1 MEYEILDFTEED
13 YKTISKSINN
23 EYRKDLINILA
34 LKKSNTFLFLEEKK
48 KLIVKEKTNI
58 CKLLENLRNF
68 NLSEITAFLDFLKQL
83 KIKRSFLFNCFINNN
98 SSFFY
103 LLDDKTIMIR
113 DIKSNT
119 SRFAGSFD
127 IKLILEEC
135 YYNSNIDYEQL
146 VEILKR
152 QISKKY
158 IKEIFKN
165 IFMLQTQKTFEY
177 LYLDNNPF
185 LFLSEK
191 QKELIE
197 INNRIAFHNTNKW
210 IDKKEYKDF
219 DLYKKNNTVY
229 FDFSKREV
237 LTNNDLYLLPSIKF
251 NDFYEQ
257 FLGTH
262 KDFYIFIKY
271 SITTRKYKITIYT
284 KNGLIINRE
293 FSSMDIKNGNNYDF
307 IDYKKIID
315 NFIKTNHLELIHYEF
330 YDKYAYRINND
341 YIKEV
346 KTKLEDY
353 SYIYGIV
360 KKEEEKENFV
370 GIRYKQEIYIIKS
383 DSKFNYVVSGN
394 KVENIIENNLNELEK
409 ESKKNEFF
417 LNI

>member
-13 YKTISKSINN
+13 YKTISKSINS
-23 EYRKDLINILA
+23 EYNKNLNNIFAFTKL
-34 LKKSNTFLFLEEKK
+34 NTFLFLEEKK
-48 KLIVKEKTNI
+48 KLVIKEKTNMR
-58 CKLLENLRNF
+58 KLLENLRNF
-68 NLSEITAFLDFLKQL
+68 NLNEITAFLDFLKQL

-113 DIKSNT
+113 DIKSNV

-146 VEILKR
+146 VEILKK

-185 LFLSEK
+185 FFLSEE
-191 QKELIE
+191 QKRKIEL
-197 INNRIAFHNTNKW
+197 NNRITFHNTNKW

-219 DLYKKNNTVY
+219 NLYKKNNTVY

-237 LTNNDLYLLPSIKF
+237 LTNNDLYLLPNIKF
-251 NDFYEQ
+251 NDIEEK
-257 FLGTH
+257 FLGVY

-271 SITTRKYKITIYT
+271 SITSRKNKIVIYT
-284 KNGLIINRE
+284 KNGLIKNNE
-293 FSSMDIKNGNNYDF
+293 FSSKEIQRGSNYNF

-315 NFIKTNHLELIHYEF
+315 NFIKANHLELIHYEF
-330 YDKYAYRINND
+330 YNKYAYRINND

-360 KKEEEKENFV
+360 KKEEEKENFI

>member
-103 LLDDKTIMIR
+103 LLDDKTIMVR
-113 DIKSNT
+113 DIKSNV

-146 VEILKR
+146 VEILKK

-185 LFLSEK
+185 FFLSEE
-191 QKELIE
+191 QKRKIEL
-197 INNRIAFHNTNKW
+197 NNRIAFHNTNKW
-210 IDKKEYKDF
+210 IDKKGYKDF
-219 DLYKKNNTVY
+219 NLYKKNNTVY

-251 NDFYEQ
+251 NDIEEK
-257 FLGTH
+257 FLGVY

-271 SITTRKYKITIYT
+271 SITSRKNKIVIYT
-284 KNGLIINRE
+284 KNGLIKNNE
-293 FSSMDIKNGNNYDF
+293 FSSKEIQRGSNYNF

-315 NFIKTNHLELIHYEF
+315 SFIKANHLELIHYEF
-330 YDKYAYRINND
+330 YNKYAYRINND

-360 KKEEEKENFV
+360 KKEEEKENFI

>member
-113 DIKSNT
+113 DIKSNV

-165 IFMLQTQKTFEY
+165 IFMLQTQKTFEF

-185 LFLSEK
+185 FFLSEE
-191 QKELIE
+191 QKRKIEL
-197 INNRIAFHNTNKW
+197 NNRIAFHNTNKW

-219 DLYKKNNTVY
+219 NLYKKYNTVY

-271 SITTRKYKITIYT
+271 YINKYQIKIYT
-284 KNGLIINRE
+284 KNGLIKNQE
-293 FSSMDIKNGNNYDF
+293 FSSREIQRGSNYNF

-315 NFIKTNHLELIHYEF
+315 NFIKANHLELIHYEF
-330 YDKYAYRINND
+330 YNKYAYRINND

-353 SYIYGIV
+353 SYIYGIL
-360 KKEEEKENFV
+360 KKEEEKENFI

>member
-1 MEYEILDFTEED
+1 MEYEILDFIEED
-13 YKTISKSINN
+13 YKTISKSINS
-23 EYRKDLINILA
+23 EYRKDLKNILVF
-34 LKKSNTFLFLEEKK
+34 KKTNTFLFIEEKK
-48 KLIVKEKTNI
+48 KLIIKEKTNM
-58 CKLLENLRNF
+58 LNLIEALKNF
-68 NLSEITAFLDFLKQL
+68 NLNEVTNFLDFLKDL
-83 KIKRSFLFNCFINNN
+83 KIKKSFLFNCFINNN
-98 SSFFY
+98 TSFFY
-103 LLDDKTIMIR
+103 LLDKTIMIR

-119 SRFAGSFD
+119 SRFARDFD

-135 YYNSNIDYEQL
+135 YYNSNINYQQL

-177 LYLDNNPF
+177 LYLDNNPNF
-185 LFLSEK
+185 FLSEK
-191 QKELIE
+191 QKALIE
-197 INNRIAFHNTNKW
+197 LNNRISFHNTNKW
-210 IDKKEYKDF
+210 IDKKEYKNF
-219 DLYKKNNTVY
+219 NLYEKNHFIY
-229 FDFSKREV
+229 FDFHKKEI
-237 LTNNDLYLLPSIKF
+237 LTNNDLYLLPNMKF
-251 NDFYEQ
+251 NDIQEN
-257 FLGTH
+257 FLGVY
-262 KDFYIFIKY
+262 KDYYVFIKY
-271 SITTRKYKITIYT
+271 YTDTYKIKIYT
-284 KNGLIINRE
+284 ENGLIKNKE
-293 FSSMDIKNGNNYDF
+293 FSSKDIKRGSNYNF

-330 YDKYAYRINND
+330 YNKYAYRINND

-360 KKEEEKENFV
+360 KKEEEKENFI
-370 GIRYKQEIYIIKS
+370 GIRYKQEIYIIKT

-394 KVENIIENNLNELEK
+394 KIENIIENNLNELEK

>member
-13 YKTISKSINN
+13 YKTISKSINS
-23 EYRKDLINILA
+23 EYNKNLNNIFAFTKL
-34 LKKSNTFLFLEEKK
+34 NTFLFLEEKK
-48 KLIVKEKTNI
+48 KLVIKEKTNMR
-58 CKLLENLRNF
+58 KLLENLRNF
-68 NLSEITAFLDFLKQL
+68 NLNEITAFLDFLKQL

-113 DIKSNT
+113 DIKSNV

-146 VEILKR
+146 VEILKK

-185 LFLSEK
+185 FFLSEE
-191 QKELIE
+191 QKRKIEL
-197 INNRIAFHNTNKW
+197 NNRITFHNTNKW

-219 DLYKKNNTVY
+219 NLYKKNNTVY

-237 LTNNDLYLLPSIKF
+237 LTNNDLYLLPNIKF
-251 NDFYEQ
+251 NDIEEK
-257 FLGTH
+257 FLGVY

-271 SITTRKYKITIYT
+271 SITSRKNKIAIYT
-284 KNGLIINRE
+284 KNGLIKNNE
-293 FSSMDIKNGNNYDF
+293 FSSKEIQRGSNYNF

-315 NFIKTNHLELIHYEF
+315 NFIKANHLELIHYEF
-330 YDKYAYRINND
+330 YNKYAYRINND

-353 SYIYGIV
+353 SYIYEIV
-360 KKEEEKENFV
+360 KKEEEKENFI

>member
-68 NLSEITAFLDFLKQL
+68 NLSKITAFLDFLKQL

>member
-1 MEYEILDFTEED
+1 MKYEILDFIEED
-13 YKTISKSINN
+13 YKTISKSINS
-23 EYRKDLINILA
+23 EYIKDLKNIFV

-48 KLIVKEKTNI
+48 KLIIKEKTNM

-68 NLSEITAFLDFLKQL
+68 NLNEITAFLDFLKQL
-83 KIKRSFLFNCFINNN
+83 KIKISFLFNCFINNN

-135 YYNSNIDYEQL
+135 YYNSNINYEQL

-158 IKEIFKN
+158 IKEIFKD

-191 QKELIE
+191 QKALIE
-197 INNRIAFHNTNKW
+197 INNRITFHNTNKW

-219 DLYKKNNTVY
+219 NLYRKNNTVY
-229 FDFSKREV
+229 FDFLKREV
-237 LTNNDLYLLPSIKF
+237 LTNNDLYLLPNIKF
-251 NDFYEQ
+251 NDIYGQ

-262 KDFYIFIKY
+262 KDFYIFIKR
-271 SITTRKYKITIYT
+271 SMTSRKYKIIIYT

-293 FSSMDIKNGNNYDF
+293 FSSLDIKDGYNYDF
-307 IDYKKIID
+307 IDYKKMIN
-315 NFIKTNHLELIHYEF
+315 NFIDKKHIEF
-330 YDKYAYRINND
+330 INYDFYNKCSIRL
-341 YIKEV
+341 KEV

-353 SYIYGIV
+353 SYIYRIIE
-360 KKEEEKENFV
+360 KKENQENFI
-370 GIRYKQEIYIIKS
+370 GIRYKQKIYIIKS
-383 DSKFNYVVSGN
+383 DSKFNYVLSGN

>member
-1 MEYEILDFTEED
+1 MEYEILDFAEED
-13 YKTISKSINN
+13 YKTISKSINS

-48 KLIVKEKTNI
+48 KLIIKEKTNM

-113 DIKSNT
+113 DIKSNV

-177 LYLDNNPF
+177 LYLDDNPNF
-185 LFLSEK
+185 FLSEK
-191 QKELIE
+191 QKALIE
-197 INNRIAFHNTNKW
+197 INNRITFHNTNKW

-219 DLYKKNNTVY
+219 NLYKRNNTVY

-262 KDFYIFIKY
+262 KDFYIFIKH
-271 SITTRKYKITIYT
+271 SITTRKYNITIYT

-293 FSSMDIKNGNNYDF
+293 FSSMNIENGHNYDF

-330 YDKYAYRINND
+330 YDKYAYRINNY
-341 YIKEV
+341 YIREV

-353 SYIYGIV
+353 SYIYEIV
-360 KKEEEKENFV
+360 KKEENQENFI

-383 DSKFNYVVSGN
+383 DSKFNYVISGN

>member
-83 KIKRSFLFNCFINNN
+83 KIKRNFLFNCFINNN

-394 KVENIIENNLNELEK
+394 KVKNIIENNLNELEK

>member
-1 MEYEILDFTEED
+1 
-13 YKTISKSINN
+13 
-23 EYRKDLINILA
+23 
-34 LKKSNTFLFLEEKK
+34 
-48 KLIVKEKTNI
+48 
-58 CKLLENLRNF
+58 
-68 NLSEITAFLDFLKQL
+68 
-83 KIKRSFLFNCFINNN
+83 
-98 SSFFY
+98 
-103 LLDDKTIMIR
+103 MIR
-113 DIKSNT
+113 DIKSNV

-146 VEILKR
+146 VEILKK

-185 LFLSEK
+185 FFLSEE
-191 QKELIE
+191 QKRKIEL
-197 INNRIAFHNTNKW
+197 NNRITFHNTNKW

-219 DLYKKNNTVY
+219 NLYKKNNTVY

-237 LTNNDLYLLPSIKF
+237 LTNNDLYLLPNIKF
-251 NDFYEQ
+251 NDIEEK
-257 FLGTH
+257 FLGVY

-271 SITTRKYKITIYT
+271 SITSDTYKIKIYT
-284 KNGLIINRE
+284 KNGLIKNQD
-293 FSSMDIKNGNNYDF
+293 FSYGDIRKGSDHNF

-315 NFIKTNHLELIHYEF
+315 NFINKRHIEF
-330 YDKYAYRINND
+330 INYDFYNKCNIRL
-341 YIKEV
+341 KEI

-353 SYIYGIV
+353 SYIYGIIE
-360 KKEEEKENFV
+360 KEEEEENFI
-370 GIRYKQEIYIIKS
+370 GIRYKQKSYIIKS

-394 KVENIIENNLNELEK
+394 KVENIIEDNLDELEK
-409 ESKKNEFF
+409 ESRKNEFF

>member
-113 DIKSNT
+113 DIKSNV

-185 LFLSEK
+185 FFLSEE
-191 QKELIE
+191 QKRKIEL
-197 INNRIAFHNTNKW
+197 NNRIAFHNTNKW

-219 DLYKKNNTVY
+219 NLYKKNNTVY
-229 FDFSKREV
+229 FDFHKKEI
-237 LTNNDLYLLPSIKF
+237 LTNNDLYLLPNIKF
-251 NDFYEQ
+251 NDIEEK
-257 FLGTH
+257 FLGVC
-262 KDFYIFIKY
+262 KDYYVFIKY
-271 SITTRKYKITIYT
+271 YINKYQIKIYT
-284 KNGLIINRE
+284 KNGLIKNQE
-293 FSSMDIKNGNNYDF
+293 FSSREIQRGSNYNF
-307 IDYKKIID
+307 IDYKQIID

-330 YDKYAYRINND
+330 YNKYAYRINND
-341 YIKEV
+341 YIREI

-360 KKEEEKENFV
+360 KKEENQKNFI

>member
-1 MEYEILDFTEED
+1 MEYEILDFAEED
-13 YKTISKSINN
+13 YKTISKSINS

-48 KLIVKEKTNI
+48 KLIIKEKTNM

-113 DIKSNT
+113 DIKSNV

-165 IFMLQTQKTFEY
+165 IFMLQTQKTFEF

-185 LFLSEK
+185 FFLSEE
-191 QKELIE
+191 QKRKIEL
-197 INNRIAFHNTNKW
+197 NNRIAFHNTNKW

-219 DLYKKNNTVY
+219 NLYKKYNTVY

-271 SITTRKYKITIYT
+271 YINKYQIKIYT
-284 KNGLIINRE
+284 KNGLIKNQE
-293 FSSMDIKNGNNYDF
+293 FSSREIQRGSNYNF

-315 NFIKTNHLELIHYEF
+315 NFIKANHLELIHYEF
-330 YDKYAYRINND
+330 YNKYAYRINND

-360 KKEEEKENFV
+360 KKEEEKENFI

>member
-1 MEYEILDFTEED
+1 MKYEILDFIEED
-13 YKTISKSINN
+13 YKTISKSINS
-23 EYRKDLINILA
+23 EYIKDLKNIFV

-48 KLIVKEKTNI
+48 KLIIKEKTNM

-68 NLSEITAFLDFLKQL
+68 NLNEITAFLDFLKQL
-83 KIKRSFLFNCFINNN
+83 KIKISFLFNCFINNN

-135 YYNSNIDYEQL
+135 YYNSNINYEQL

-177 LYLDNNPF
+177 LYLDENPNF
-185 LFLSEK
+185 FLSER
-191 QKELIE
+191 QKALIE
-197 INNRIAFHNTNKW
+197 LNNKISFHNTNKW

-219 DLYKKNNTVY
+219 NLYEKNNFIY
-229 FDFSKREV
+229 FDFHKKEI
-237 LTNNDLYLLPSIKF
+237 LTNNDLYLLPNIKF
-251 NDFYEQ
+251 NDIEEK
-257 FLGTH
+257 FLGVY
-262 KDFYIFIKY
+262 KDYYVFIKY
-271 SITTRKYKITIYT
+271 YTDTYKIKIYT
-284 KNGLIINRE
+284 ENGLIKNKE
-293 FSSMDIKNGNNYDF
+293 FSSKDIKRGSNYNF

-330 YDKYAYRINND
+330 YNKYAYRINND
-341 YIKEV
+341 YIKEM

-360 KKEEEKENFV
+360 KKKEEKENFI
-370 GIRYKQEIYIIKS
+370 GIRYKQKIYIIKT

-394 KVENIIENNLNELEK
+394 KIENIIENNLNELEK

>member
-1 MEYEILDFTEED
+1 MEYEILDFIEED
-13 YKTISKSINN
+13 YKTISKSINS
-23 EYRKDLINILA
+23 EYRKDLKNILVF
-34 LKKSNTFLFLEEKK
+34 KKTNTFLFIEEKK
-48 KLIVKEKTNI
+48 KLIIKEKTNM
-58 CKLLENLRNF
+58 LNLIEALKNF
-68 NLSEITAFLDFLKQL
+68 SLNEVTNFLDFLKDL
-83 KIKRSFLFNCFINNN
+83 KIKKSFLFNCFINNN
-98 SSFFY
+98 TSFFY
-103 LLDDKTIMIR
+103 LLDKTIMIR

-119 SRFAGSFD
+119 SRFARDFD

-135 YYNSNIDYEQL
+135 YYNSNINYQQL

-177 LYLDNNPF
+177 LYLDNNPNF
-185 LFLSEK
+185 FLSEK
-191 QKELIE
+191 QKALIE
-197 INNRIAFHNTNKW
+197 LNNRISFHNTNKW

-219 DLYKKNNTVY
+219 NLYKKNNFTY
-229 FDFSKREV
+229 FDFHKKEI
-237 LTNNDLYLLPSIKF
+237 LTNNDLYLLPNMKF
-251 NDFYEQ
+251 NDIQEN
-257 FLGTH
+257 FLGVY
-262 KDFYIFIKY
+262 KDYYVFIKY
-271 SITTRKYKITIYT
+271 YTDTYKIKIYT
-284 KNGLIINRE
+284 GNGLIKNKE
-293 FSSMDIKNGNNYDF
+293 FSSKDIKRGSNYNF

-330 YDKYAYRINND
+330 YNKYAYRINND

-360 KKEEEKENFV
+360 KKEEEKENFI
-370 GIRYKQEIYIIKS
+370 GIRYKQEIYIIKT
-383 DSKFNYVVSGN
+383 DSKFNYVISGN
-394 KVENIIENNLNELEK
+394 KIENIIENNLNELEK

>member
-13 YKTISKSINN
+13 YKTISKSINS
-23 EYRKDLINILA
+23 EYNKNLNNIFAFTKL
-34 LKKSNTFLFLEEKK
+34 NTFLFLEEKK
-48 KLIVKEKTNI
+48 KLVIKEKTNMR
-58 CKLLENLRNF
+58 KLLENLRNF
-68 NLSEITAFLDFLKQL
+68 NLNEITAFLDFLKQL

-113 DIKSNT
+113 DIKSNV

-146 VEILKR
+146 VEILKK

-185 LFLSEK
+185 FFLSEE
-191 QKELIE
+191 QKRKIEL
-197 INNRIAFHNTNKW
+197 NNRITFHNTNKW

-219 DLYKKNNTVY
+219 NLYKKNNTVY

-237 LTNNDLYLLPSIKF
+237 LTNNDLYLLPNIKF
-251 NDFYEQ
+251 NDIEEK
-257 FLGTH
+257 FLGVY

-271 SITTRKYKITIYT
+271 SITSRKNKIVIYT
-284 KNGLIINRE
+284 KNGLIKNNE
-293 FSSMDIKNGNNYDF
+293 FSSKEIQRGSNYNF

-315 NFIKTNHLELIHYEF
+315 NFIKANHLELIHYEF
-330 YDKYAYRINND
+330 YNKYAYRINND

-353 SYIYGIV
+353 SYIYEIV
-360 KKEEEKENFV
+360 KKEEEKENFI

>member
-1 MEYEILDFTEED
+1 MKYEILDFIEED
-13 YKTISKSINN
+13 YKTISKSINS
-23 EYRKDLINILA
+23 EYRKDLKNILVF
-34 LKKSNTFLFLEEKK
+34 KKTNTFLFIEEKK
-48 KLIVKEKTNI
+48 KLIIKEKTNM
-58 CKLLENLRNF
+58 LNLIEALKNF
-68 NLSEITAFLDFLKQL
+68 NLNEVTNFLDFLKDL
-83 KIKRSFLFNCFINNN
+83 KIKKSFLFNCFINNN
-98 SSFFY
+98 TSFFY
-103 LLDDKTIMIR
+103 LLDKTIMIR

-119 SRFAGSFD
+119 SRFARDFD

-135 YYNSNIDYEQL
+135 YYNSNINYQQL

-177 LYLDNNPF
+177 LYLDNNPNFF
-185 LFLSEK
+185 LPEK
-191 QKELIE
+191 QKALIE
-197 INNRIAFHNTNKW
+197 LNNRISFHNTNKW
-210 IDKKEYKDF
+210 IDKKEYKNF
-219 DLYKKNNTVY
+219 NLYKKNNFTY
-229 FDFSKREV
+229 FDFHKKEI
-237 LTNNDLYLLPSIKF
+237 LTNNDLYLLPNMKF
-251 NDFYEQ
+251 NDIQEN
-257 FLGTH
+257 FLGVY
-262 KDFYIFIKY
+262 KDYYVFIKY
-271 SITTRKYKITIYT
+271 YTDTYKIKIYT
-284 KNGLIINRE
+284 ENGLIKNKE
-293 FSSMDIKNGNNYDF
+293 FSSKDIKRGSNYNF

-330 YDKYAYRINND
+330 YNKYAYRINND

-360 KKEEEKENFV
+360 KKEEEKENFI
-370 GIRYKQEIYIIKS
+370 GIRYKQEIYIIKT

-394 KVENIIENNLNELEK
+394 KIENIIENNLNELEK